1 MVSKRDVLSLKHI
14 FKKFKPTS
22 VIGVCLVVAG
32 VILSLCTVFTHL
44 YSESKKASLVAQ
56 SVEDSTKAE
65 FEVVTGDQRT
75 KKITDTI
82 PVVRIPS
89 VNLEVPILE
98 GTGMSQ
104 LEVGAGHFTGSCE
117 MGEKGNY
124 CLAGHSSSRYA
135 CVFNSLSDVNF
146 GDEIR
151 LSDGNGSEYTYYV
164 TQMFVVDPEDVYVLD
179 ATKNE
184 RVTLI
189 TCTDNATRRLC
200 VIGEKISDE
209 ELNVLRESNTLIEVN
224 ALKQLNRDYARLSFS
239 YLTGGVGG

>member
-1 MVSKRDVLSLKHI
+1 MVPKRGNLSVKLI
-14 FKKFKPTS
+14 FKKLKPTT
-22 VIGVCLVVAG
+22 VIGVCFVVLG
-32 VILSLCTVFTHL
+32 VVLSLYTVFTYL

-89 VNLEVPILE
+89 VNLEAPILE

-104 LEVGAGHFTGSCE
+104 LEVGAGHFTGSCD

-135 CVFNSLSDVNF
+135 CVFNNLSDVNF
-146 GDEIR
+146 GDEVR
-151 LSDGNGSEYTYYV
+151 LSDGNGSEYIYYV
-164 TQMFVVDPEDVYVLD
+164 TQIFVVDPEDVYVLD
-179 ATKNE
+179 DTQDE

-209 ELNVLRESNTLIEVN
+209 KLILLRESNTLMEIN
-224 ALKQLNRDYARLSFS
+224 AIKQLNRDYARLDFS
-239 YLTGGVGG
+239 YLMGGVG

>member
-1 MVSKRDVLSLKHI
+1 MVPKRGSLSVKLI
-14 FKKFKPTS
+14 FKKLKPTT
-22 VIGVCLVVAG
+22 VIGVCFVVLG
-32 VILSLCTVFTHL
+32 VVLSLYTVFTHM

-89 VNLEVPILE
+89 VNLEAPILE

-104 LEVGAGHFTGSCE
+104 LEVGAGHFTGSCD

-135 CVFNSLSDVNF
+135 CVFNNLSDVNF
-146 GDEIR
+146 GDEVR
-151 LSDGNGSEYTYYV
+151 LSDGNGSEYIYYV
-164 TQMFVVDPEDVYVLD
+164 TQIFVVDPEDVYVLD
-179 ATKNE
+179 DTQDE

-200 VIGEKISDE
+200 IIGEKISDE
-209 ELNVLRESNTLIEVN
+209 KLILLRESNTLMEIN
-224 ALKQLNRDYARLSFS
+224 AIKQLNRDYARLDFS
-239 YLTGGVGG
+239 YLMGGVG